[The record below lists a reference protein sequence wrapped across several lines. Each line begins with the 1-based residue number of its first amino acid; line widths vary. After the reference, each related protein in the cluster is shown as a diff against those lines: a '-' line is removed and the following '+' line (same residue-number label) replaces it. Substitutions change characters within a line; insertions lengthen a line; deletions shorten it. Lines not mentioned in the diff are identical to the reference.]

1 MSWRP
6 HLSYN
11 GFISWAHQSIAQS
24 IMLLYSWS
32 CHVSHSVQILIVG
45 RGKVRHSE
53 DRGHRGLSRKQ
64 FHFLQL
70 SLSLS
75 SQQTTSSHWFTS
87 TCPLTAAR
95 LISYLWLHSQLS
107 SYHRCASQPSDNCEM
122 SLREAINHGTV
133 AAEWPRRGIQ
143 RHTWAKTINIHW
155 GRMVS
160 DLERTIA
167 LLERGPSL

>member
-1 MSWRP
+1 MDSSP
-6 HLSYN
+6 EL
-11 GFISWAHQSIAQS
+11 ISPLPRASCCSIPG
-24 IMLLYSWS
+24 
-32 CHVSHSVQILIVG
+32 HVSHSVQILIVG

-70 SLSLS
+70 SLSLFS
-75 SQQTTSSHWFTS
+75 ADNILSLVHINLSPHCSQAYQLPLAPLS
-87 TCPLTAAR
+87 T
-95 LISYLWLHSQLS
+95 H
-107 SYHRCASQPSDNCEM
+107 HRCASQPSDNCEM

-133 AAEWPRRGIQ
+133 AAEWPRHGVQ

-160 DLERTIA
+160 DLERTIT
-167 LLERGPSL
+167 LSGKGPSL

>member
-24 IMLLYSWS
+24 IMLLYSWP
-32 CHVSHSVQILIVG
+32 CHVSHSVQILIVS

-70 SLSLS
+70 SLSLFSADNILSLVHINLSPHCSQAYQLPLAPLSTLIIS
-75 SQQTTSSHWFTS
+75 SLCVTTEWQLWNESQGSDKSWDSCRRMTKTRYLETHLG
-87 TCPLTAAR
+87 PRQLTFIEGEWY
-95 LISYLWLHSQLS
+95 LI
-107 SYHRCASQPSDNCEM
+107 
-122 SLREAINHGTV
+122 LRG
-133 AAEWPRRGIQ
+133 Q
-143 RHTWAKTINIHW
+143 
-155 GRMVS
+155 
-160 DLERTIA
+160 
-167 LLERGPSL
+167 